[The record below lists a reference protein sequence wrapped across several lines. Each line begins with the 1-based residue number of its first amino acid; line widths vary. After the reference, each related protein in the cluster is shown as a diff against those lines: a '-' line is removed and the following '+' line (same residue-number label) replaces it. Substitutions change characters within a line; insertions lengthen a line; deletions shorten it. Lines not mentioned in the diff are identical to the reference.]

1 MAARPLAFPKSWRW
15 IPVELIVRQGTLAMY
30 GMIVLGLSAVAL
42 ILQILDPRLLESGVN
57 VWVKPA
63 KFLSSIGIFALTAA
77 WFFGYVRPER
87 RMSGPARAAVAMLLI
102 GGTFELLW
110 IGWQGANGLESHFNN
125 STPFYSIMYAL
136 MGLFAVVLVG
146 STLPLAWEIGRRP
159 AQHLRSDFV
168 AGRAHPSCHRCDLFL
183 RENARLHAALD
194 QRGQAGGAVGEL
206 HAGPAASS

>member
-168 AGRAHPSCHRCDLFL
+168 AAVVAGLVLTFL
-183 RENARLHAALD
+183 L
-194 QRGQAGGAVGEL
+194 GGILG
-206 HAGPAASS
+206 G